1 MLREI
6 WIKKKVRKEI
16 KVLFFFIVF
25 VLYKCVLYR
34 MGFGFKNEK
43 VFFFVNKFGFG
54 QRYIK
59 QIYILLFDKMFIDN
73 FSSVEEF
80 IDIFFFFRKIILDLW
95 KKIEYK
101 K

>member
-1 MLREI
+1 
-6 WIKKKVRKEI
+6 
-16 KVLFFFIVF
+16 
-25 VLYKCVLYR
+25 
-34 MGFGFKNEK
+34 
-43 VFFFVNKFGFG
+43 
-54 QRYIK
+54 
-59 QIYILLFDKMFIDN
+59 MFIDN